1 MLQSISINP
10 GFALLI
16 GAIVAF
22 AAPRPL
28 RALVMTLAPL
38 ATLALVLWRPF
49 GEYRGFS
56 QIGLEIIRFRIDEL
70 SLVFGLHF
78 AITAIL
84 IGVAS
89 GARNDRNEDAAM
101 LAMGGAAG
109 TAAFSGDLI
118 TFVAASEL
126 SALAGFWI
134 ILTAGGRAP
143 FEAGLRF
150 LIWQGLG
157 GLLMLCGV
165 AFHLAD
171 GFDNAFTRLP
181 ADSLGGG
188 FILTGL
194 AIKAAGPLAHVWFKE
209 AAAQASPIGAAAIA
223 AYSTPLALYA
233 LMRGYAGEEA
243 LSLLGLGA
251 AIIGAVYALA
261 EDNMRRALGYSA
273 ISQAGLIVAGIGAG
287 APGEGAAP
295 GFAPAALHV
304 LTMGIAYFLM
314 FAALGATERGEG
326 AVRASGVRR
335 DGVSAPAAAALGLIG
350 ALSAAGAPGLAGYV
364 SESLLR
370 ETLAA
375 GPPVRSLAL
384 LGAGAATIAFCLVR
398 MPMALFGGR
407 PAASEGPRPGAFRLY
422 LAMAL
427 SAFLCLAVGLAP
439 DWILGLSP
447 SGPLSFDALSPA
459 RVAARL
465 EFLGAAASGAILAAS
480 LGLSSHRR
488 PRDLADVDAFYEGPA
503 ARFLGRAGGALLR
516 TYEAGRA
523 GLDVTLGRV
532 GVALDKGSRRFDQP
546 HRDAGFLQSLSLG
559 VILCL
564 VVGLYLFST

>member
-10 GFALLI
+10 GFALLA

-28 RALVMTLAPL
+28 RSLVMALAPL

-84 IGVAS
+84 IGVAA
-89 GARNDRNEDAAM
+89 GARNDRNEDAAI
-101 LAMGGAAG
+101 LAMGGGAA

-157 GLLMLCGV
+157 GLLLLCGV

-171 GFDNAFTRLP
+171 GFDNAFARLP

-188 FILTGL
+188 FLMAGL
-194 AIKAAGPLAHVWFKE
+194 VIKAAGPLVHVWFKE
-209 AAAQASPIGAAAIA
+209 AAAQASPLGAAAIA
-223 AYSTPLALYA
+223 AFSSPLALYA
-233 LMRGYAGEEA
+233 LMRGYAGEEPLAVIGSAAA
-243 LSLLGLGA
+243 L
-251 AIIGAVYALA
+251 IGAVYALA

-273 ISQAGLIVAGIGAG
+273 ISQAGLIMAGLGTG
-287 APGEGAAP
+287 APGEGQTP
-295 GFAPAALHV
+295 GLAGGALHT

-314 FAALGATERGEG
+314 FAALGAAERGEG
-326 AVRASGVRR
+326 AIRASRVRAQ
-335 DGVSAPAAAALGLIG
+335 SAAAPVAAALGLIG
-350 ALSAAGAPGLAGYV
+350 ALSAAGAPGFAGHV

-370 ETLAA
+370 ETLATGA
-375 GPPVRSLAL
+375 PWRSLAL
-384 LGAGAATIAFCLVR
+384 LAAGAATIGFCLVR
-398 MPMALFGGR
+398 VPGALFGGAR
-407 PAASEGPRPGAFRLY
+407 AADAPRSGAFRLY
-422 LAMAL
+422 LAMTLA
-427 SAFLCLAVGLAP
+427 AFLCLAVGLAP
-439 DWILGLSP
+439 DWILGLAP
-447 SGPLSFDALSPA
+447 SGPLAFVPLSPA
-459 RVAARL
+459 RVAAKL
-465 EFLGAAASGAILAAS
+465 EFMGAAACGAALAAAV
-480 LGLSSHRR
+480 GLLAHRR
-488 PRDLADVDAFYEGPA
+488 PHDLADIDAFYEGPA
-503 ARFLGRAGGALLR
+503 AAAMRWLGGAVLR
-516 TYEAGRA
+516 LYERA
-523 GLDVTLGRV
+523 RIGLDAAIARIGA
-532 GVALDKGSRRFDQP
+532 GLDKGSRRFDQP
-546 HRDAGFLQSLSLG
+546 YKEVGILQGLSVG
-559 VILCL
+559 VILCML
-564 VVGLYLFST
+564 VGLYLFST